1 MHVVMA
7 KQGMMDQLNAG
18 GHQSVFP
25 SSSAGKQDVELVELF
40 ARTKTES
47 GRTLLS
53 LLDEKPMLLV
63 FLRHFG
69 SPSCRE
75 ALADVSKARAALE
88 ERGVRPVFVHLGTPE
103 RAQPFF
109 DKVGL
114 GDVERVSDPSAA
126 VYQAPVFHLLK
137 TTAVPEFFAG
147 GELLKCAQRQ
157 LWRYGKIAGLRRPFG
172 IRGWRTARIMSGLG
186 FSSPQPVGEEKSPVN
201 PSFAQPSSC
210 LHRCAGGFC
219 SWLRLAGPIGLRD
232 GNNDHSRNPV

>member
-157 LWRYGKIAGLRRPFG
+157 LWRYGIGSAGKEDATQLPGVFFLKDRRITKAFRHKGMADRPDYVRFG
-172 IRGWRTARIMSGLG
+172 
-186 FSSPQPVGEEKSPVN
+186 V
-201 PSFAQPSSC
+201 
-210 LHRCAGGFC
+210 
-219 SWLRLAGPIGLRD
+219 
-232 GNNDHSRNPV
+232 